1 MAIDET
7 QPPDARQ
14 PDDLESGTL
23 ASDFYAPGSSSPE
36 EGSENAPPMTAG
48 TGGGNAPRG
57 ADRGQ

>member
-23 ASDFYAPGSSSPE
+23 ASDFYAPGPSAPQESPDDE
-36 EGSENAPPMTAG
+36 PP
-48 TGGGNAPRG
+48 
-57 ADRGQ
+57 